1 MRGTPSMTES
11 VVPNPW
17 AEVTGTNPERNL
29 DQLLERSRYRG
40 ARVEWDDVI
49 GHDAAKRELK
59 IVAAQV
65 NRHAVAERLG
75 LQLVRGILLMG
86 PPGAG
91 KTMLAKALANA
102 VDRVVY
108 VIPAAEADATLIRR
122 VYERLGDEPC
132 LIVWDEADVILR
144 ARTSARA
151 ADSGRTVAAFCSA
164 LDGVQSVT
172 APITIAMT
180 AESEYSLDAS
190 ALRAGRLTTKVTLDV
205 PTRDDRKA
213 ILEVITRDIPVTAP
227 LDLDRAAD
235 RSELMSGAD
244 LVAIVHAAIGLS
256 LVDGIDALDPL
267 RLDEAL
273 ARRHH
278 IDERPV
284 ASKSEL
290 RRIAIHESGH
300 AVAGTLVWGAWSLA
314 SVTIAHGDQQDGR
327 TTFVEAYRHTSR
339 MDRRTMREAASVA
352 LAGMVAEELLLGP
365 DHVSGG
371 CSADLTKAT
380 KLLRTLAVDLGASP
394 IVGPIDIDAVE
405 AGYNSDR
412 GSEAMRSLI
421 WHALSGETAAQL
433 DEVRATLR
441 SRQDSILA
449 LAERLLE
456 ADDRTLSGPDL
467 HSVLGE
473 LGIAQLLSIRFAEER
488 S

>member
-1 MRGTPSMTES
+1 MTEG
-11 VVPNPW
+11 VEANPW
-17 AEVTGTNPERNL
+17 SEATGKDPERSL

-65 NRHAVAERLG
+65 NRHSVAERLG

-86 PPGAG
+86 PPGSG

-144 ARTSARA
+144 ARMSARA
-151 ADSGRTVAAFCSA
+151 VDSGRTVAAFCSA
-164 LDGVQSVT
+164 LDGVQSVS

-180 AESEYSLDAS
+180 AESEFGLDAS
-190 ALRAGRLTTKVTLDV
+190 ALRAGRLTTKVSLDV
-205 PTRDDRKA
+205 PTRDDRRA
-213 ILEVITRDIPVTAP
+213 ILELITRDIPVTAP

-235 RSELMSGAD
+235 RSEHMSGAD

-256 LVDGIDALDPL
+256 LVDGIDALDPVH
-267 RLDEAL
+267 LDEAL

-284 ASKSEL
+284 ATEKEI

-300 AVAGTLVWGAWSLA
+300 VIAATLVWGAWSLA
-314 SVTIAHGDQQDGR
+314 SVTVGSASQEDGR
-327 TTFVEAYRHTSR
+327 TTFVEAYRHTPR
-339 MDRRTMREAASVA
+339 MNRETTRQAAGVA
-352 LAGMVAEELLLGP
+352 LAGMVAEELILGP
-365 DHVSGG
+365 DQVSGG

-380 KLLRTLAVDLGASP
+380 QLLRTLAMDLGASP

-405 AGYNSDR
+405 SGYNSDR
-412 GSEAMRSLI
+412 GSEAMRSMV
-421 WHALSGETAAQL
+421 WHALSGESAAQL

-441 SRQDSILA
+441 ARRDAILA
-449 LAERLLE
+449 LAERLLA
-456 ADDRTLSGPDL
+456 ADDRTLSGPEL
-467 HSVLGE
+467 HAVLDE
-473 LGIAQLLSIRFAEER
+473 LGIAQVLSIRFAEAVNR
-488 S
+488 